1 MTICT
6 LVKQKP
12 LRQPRMTNF
21 TKFHKQAVHKA
32 KNKEVWDLDP
42 STDFLF
48 NKKYRMV
55 LSYPPLR
62 THMLDI
68 QMQSNVGV
76 GEAIRETRCG
86 NLLQATT
93 EWKLYK

>member
-48 NKKYRMV
+48 NKKYRNGIV
-55 LSYPPLR
+55 LSSIKD
-62 THMLDI
+62 THVGHPNAI
-68 QMQSNVGV
+68 QCRG
-76 GEAIRETRCG
+76 R
-86 NLLQATT
+86 
-93 EWKLYK
+93 